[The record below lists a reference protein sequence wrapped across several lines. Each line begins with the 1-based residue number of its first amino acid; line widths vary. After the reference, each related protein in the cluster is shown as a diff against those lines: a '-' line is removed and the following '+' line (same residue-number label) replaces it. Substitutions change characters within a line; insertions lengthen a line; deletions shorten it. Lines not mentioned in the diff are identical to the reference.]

1 MLLFKTSAATLDSV
15 IHNRKHALK
24 HEPKNWGK
32 NELLLISKNRI
43 DCKQGEKQIQFI
55 MNLNSIKKYNNT
67 EIKKFWPNAKNNWEY
82 LVDCDT
88 VVKLEKPFD
97 LTDVIGVNAKIYK
110 SSLKPK
116 KILGDDEKKILA
128 YLKNM
133 KAI

>member
-55 MNLNSIKKYNNT
+55 MNLNSIKKLKRLKINKI
-67 EIKKFWPNAKNNWEY
+67 IKKSIICY
-82 LVDCDT
+82 M
-88 VVKLEKPFD
+88 VKFSFL
-97 LTDVIGVNAKIYK
+97 
-110 SSLKPK
+110 
-116 KILGDDEKKILA
+116 
-128 YLKNM
+128 
-133 KAI
+133 